1 MDSRGDKTPELDVKT
16 TLLPL
21 KSRLNKEIT
30 YHENA
35 AIDEE
40 DIGHVSD
47 VYELDIGKKKHVVVL
62 GKPKYIFSVKHL
74 IFIPIYVIDDMETI
88 RSQIGVFEFKLGVL
102 PRIGMDVSQFPE
114 PLFYSFVNDEYLAK
128 THSESSLFLR
138 KIKIP
143 KTTTIKKTNDVLSNV
158 LSNNDVLSLG
168 KQENDGTEEEE
179 ESKKAVTFDDRFQ
192 VHSNGN
198 ASDGNVSDGIASDGI
213 RTNKVSAEE
222 IFEKIDNYSAM
233 PALEEDTQATSAQI
247 RKMYR
252 PSSHDSWMAEYMK
265 NPYYSVADA
274 TVSSFA
280 NESLFVSLCDAFRQI
295 GKKTDVAKLRT
306 LIATHYSLE
315 EFKEPQKLYMEFDDR
330 IKEMER
336 TSARLQANVAASRV
350 RMEATDTMEKQQEII
365 EKEIER
371 TKTQRDK
378 YVGYVREMDSVDKM
392 REFIRSN
399 PAYWPNMWA
408 LQTLEKALHVK
419 FILFSE
425 DEFRVKNMDDV
436 LQCGQ
441 EDTSSKT
448 PPKPEYYILLSTKD
462 VKSTGTEQYKL
473 ISYRDHSILR
483 FAEIPHDVK
492 VFLVNKCIERNA
504 GSFYRIEDFRV
515 LKSKFG
521 VDEDEG
527 GSEDYAELEG
537 ANELFDPTTV
547 FVFQTNSRKAPGKA
561 SGESILL
568 SNIPQYGPLTEIK
581 HWRRHLS
588 DEWMES
594 PFFLDGKKWKSVD
607 HFLLGTRYRK
617 GYPDVYHLFSLDSDE
632 KFDKS
637 IGDLARDLAAARKFE
652 GHVPNKK
659 GTAMV
664 RVVADLDFDQQ
675 KERVRALHA
684 KFGDNM
690 DMRQTLSFTRNALL
704 LYRNKSHR
712 PLVPDMDLMKVR
724 RELMLTTASSS

>member
-1 MDSRGDKTPELDVKT
+1 MDSLDDKKPELGVKTPMA

-35 AIDEE
+35 AIDDE

-143 KTTTIKKTNDVLSNV
+143 KTTTIKKSMNDGETKNEGLTMDVLA
-158 LSNNDVLSLG
+158 
-168 KQENDGTEEEE
+168 NDGTEEE
-179 ESKKAVTFDDRFQ
+179 SKGVVTFDDRFQ
-192 VHSNGN
+192 IHSND
-198 ASDGNVSDGIASDGI
+198 AVLSA
-213 RTNKVSAEE
+213 RTNKVDPFSIGE

-233 PALEEDTQATSAQI
+233 PALEEEIPATSAQI

-315 EFKEPQKLYMEFDDR
+315 EFKEPQQLYMEFDDR
-330 IKEMER
+330 IKELER
-336 TSARLQANVAASRV
+336 TSARLQANVSASRA
-350 RMEATDTMEKQQEII
+350 RMEETDMLEKQQEMI

-371 TKTQRDK
+371 AKTQRDK

-392 REFIRSN
+392 REFIRSS

-408 LQTLEKALHVK
+408 LQTLEKALRIK

-425 DEFRVKNMDDV
+425 DEYRVKNMDDV

-441 EDTSSKT
+441 DDLSSKT

-462 VKSTGTEQYKL
+462 IKSTGTEQYKL

-483 FAEIPHDVK
+483 FAEIPHDIK

-504 GSFYRIEDFRV
+504 GAFYRIEDFRV

-527 GSEDYAELEG
+527 GSEDFAELEG
-537 ANELFDPTTV
+537 ANELFDPLTI
-547 FVFQTNSRKAPGKA
+547 FVFQTHSKKAPGKA

-568 SNIPQYGPLTEIK
+568 SKIPQYGPLSEIK
-581 HWRRHLS
+581 HWRQHLS
-588 DEWMES
+588 DTWLES
-594 PFFLDGKKWKSVD
+594 PFFLDGKKWKSVE

-664 RVVADLDFDQQ
+664 RVVPDLDFNQQ

-724 RELMLTTASSS
+724 RELLLTNTAN

>member
-1 MDSRGDKTPELDVKT
+1 MDSHGDKTPDKT

-21 KSRLNKEIT
+21 TSRLNKEIT

-88 RSQIGVFEFKLGVL
+88 RSQIGVFEFKLGAL

-143 KTTTIKKTNDVLSNV
+143 KTTTIKKSDDVLSK
-158 LSNNDVLSLG
+158 SEAIDGLG
-168 KQENDGTEEEE
+168 KQENDGTEAV
-179 ESKKAVTFDDRFQ
+179 SKVTFDDRFQ
-192 VHSNGN
+192 VHSND
-198 ASDGNVSDGIASDGI
+198 AVLSA
-213 RTNKVSAEE
+213 RTTNKGTVPSTGE

-233 PALEEDTQATSAQI
+233 PALEEENPATSAQI

-252 PSSHDSWMAEYMK
+252 PSSSHDSWMAEYMK
-265 NPYYSVADA
+265 NPYYSIADA

-336 TSARLQANVAASRV
+336 TSARLQANVSASRV
-350 RMEATDTMEKQQEII
+350 RMEETDTMEKQLDIV
-365 EKEIER
+365 EKETER
-371 TKTQRDK
+371 AKTQRDK

-441 EDTSSKT
+441 DDISSKT
-448 PPKPEYYILLSTKD
+448 PPKPEYYILLATKD

-483 FAEIPHDVK
+483 FAEIPHDIK

-527 GSEDYAELEG
+527 GSEDYAEMEG

-588 DEWMES
+588 DEWDQS

-724 RELMLTTASSS
+724 RELLQSSSTQTLD

>member
-1 MDSRGDKTPELDVKT
+1 MDSLNDKRPDLGVKT
-16 TLLPL
+16 TLPPL

-35 AIDEE
+35 EIDDE
-40 DIGHVSD
+40 DIEHVSD

-114 PLFYSFVNDEYLAK
+114 PLLYSFVNDEYLAK

-143 KTTTIKKTNDVLSNV
+143 KTTTIKKSMNDGETKNEGLTMDVLA
-158 LSNNDVLSLG
+158 
-168 KQENDGTEEEE
+168 NDGTEEE
-179 ESKKAVTFDDRFQ
+179 SKGVVTFDDRFQ
-192 VHSNGN
+192 IHSND
-198 ASDGNVSDGIASDGI
+198 AVLSA
-213 RTNKVSAEE
+213 RTNKVEPFSTGE

-233 PALEEDTQATSAQI
+233 PALEEEIPATSAQI
-247 RKMYR
+247 RKLYR
-252 PSSHDSWMAEYMK
+252 PSSHDSWMAEYMH

-315 EFKEPQKLYMEFDDR
+315 EFKEPQQLYMEFDDR
-330 IKEMER
+330 IKELER
-336 TSARLQANVAASRV
+336 TSARLQANISANRV
-350 RMEATDTMEKQQEII
+350 RMEETDTLEKQLSLMEKET
-365 EKEIER
+365 ER
-371 TKTQRDK
+371 AKTQRDK

-425 DEFRVKNMDDV
+425 DEYRVKNMDDV

-441 EDTSSKT
+441 DDISSKT
-448 PPKPEYYILLSTKD
+448 PLKPEYYILLSTKD
-462 VKSTGTEQYKL
+462 IKSSGTEQYKL

-483 FAEIPHDVK
+483 FAEIPHDIK

-504 GSFYRIEDFRV
+504 GPFYRIEDFRI

-527 GSEDYAELEG
+527 GSEDFTELEG
-537 ANELFDPTTV
+537 AHELFDPLTI
-547 FVFQTNSRKAPGKA
+547 FVFQTNSQKAPGKA

-568 SNIPQYGPLTEIK
+568 SKIPQYGPLSEIK
-581 HWRRHLS
+581 RWRQHLS
-588 DEWMES
+588 DTWMES
-594 PFFLDGKKWKSVD
+594 PFFLDGKKWKSVE

-637 IGDLARDLAAARKFE
+637 IGDLARDLPAARKFE

-664 RVVADLDFDQQ
+664 RVVPDLDFNQQ

-712 PLVPDMDLMKVR
+712 PLVPDMDLMNVR
-724 RELMLTTASSS
+724 RELILTSALSS